1 MESQF
6 TEWKES
12 WRNEYL
18 KTICAFANTEGG
30 TLTVG
35 VDDNGRVLGAKDSET
50 LLKVLP
56 DTIRNKLGIVPFV
69 KLEAMDGKEV
79 VSIHVERSPVSVTL
93 DGKFY
98 IRS

>member
-35 VDDNGRVLGAKDSET
+35 VDDNGRVS
-50 LLKVLP
+50 
-56 DTIRNKLGIVPFV
+56 VPRIP
-69 KLEAMDGKEV
+69 KHC
-79 VSIHVERSPVSVTL
+79 SRSYRTRYVTNSAS
-93 DGKFY
+93 Y
-98 IRS
+98 RS